1 MTLKAHVRAGRLVLD
16 EPTDLPDGMEVEL
29 APVIDDDLDDA
40 SRAALEAS
48 LSRSAQQIARGE
60 LVDAAAVLER
70 LGRSGA

>member
-1 MTLKAHVRAGRLVLD
+1 M
-16 EPTDLPDGMEVEL
+16 
-29 APVIDDDLDDA
+29 IDDDLDDA